1 MKVVN
6 KNKFTQ
12 DKVQRITQEE
22 LTKIQE
28 LNSEFNKAK
37 MAIGDVEIQKQN
49 IFSHIEVLKKE
60 FAVHEKL
67 LIEKY
72 GSDAV
77 VNIQTGEVTKKQ

>member
-1 MKVVN
+1 MAN
-6 KNKFTQ
+6 TQ
-12 DKVQRITQEE
+12 VTQEE

-37 MAIGDVEIQKQN
+37 MAIGDVELQKQQ
-49 IFSHIEVLKKE
+49 ILRHIEELKVV
-60 FAVHEKL
+60 FSAHEKT

-77 VNIQTGEVTKKQ
+77 INVQTGEVTQKTE